1 MTDYTNPN
9 EFWTKE
15 ERKFYEELNDEE
27 RIAATI
33 LRIVY
38 TCLGLLV
45 AVLLCALLS
54 GCTTTKY
61 VTVPEVHEHW
71 HHSTDTIHKTDSI
84 IDRKT
89 TTIREVDSAT
99 MAQYGIRM
107 KDMQRAWLIE
117 TNRLQRE
124 LSELRQTS
132 TDTVHERD
140 SIPYPVEVVKEVP
153 AKLTWWQQ
161 TRLHLANIVLWLLAL
176 LAVIYVGKKHL
187 GRLGQE

>member
-9 EFWTKE
+9 ELWTEE
-15 ERKFYEELNDEE
+15 ERQFYKGLNDEE
-27 RIAATI
+27 RIAAAI
-33 LRIVY
+33 LRIAY
-38 TCLGLLV
+38 TCIGLLV

-61 VTVPEVHEHW
+61 VTVPEYH
-71 HHSTDTIHKTDSI
+71 TDTLRVVKVQHDSLVL
-84 IDRKT
+84 K
-89 TTIREVDSAT
+89 DSVYIT
-99 MAQYGIRM
+99 EKG
-107 KDMQRAWLIE
+107 DTVLIE
-117 TNRLQRE
+117 KWHTQYRDRW
-124 LSELRQTS
+124 R
-132 TDTVHERD
+132 TDTVYQSKTD

-187 GRLGQE
+187 ARLGQ

>member
-1 MTDYTNPN
+1 M
-9 EFWTKE
+9 
-15 ERKFYEELNDEE
+15 
-27 RIAATI
+27 RII
-33 LRIVY
+33 RIIQ
-38 TCLGLLV
+38 
-45 AVLLCALLS
+45 ALLLLTAMGS
-54 GCTTTKY
+54 CTTTKY

-84 IDRKT
+84 IDRQT

-99 MAQYGIRM
+99 MARYGIQM
-107 KDMQRAWLIE
+107 KDLQRAWLVE

-153 AKLTWWQQ
+153 AQLTWWQRFLMYIGGI
-161 TRLHLANIVLWLLAL
+161 TFSIAIIAAAWWIVRKRI
-176 LAVIYVGKKHL
+176 V
-187 GRLGQE
+187 